1 MKVISKSLFKLG
13 LVCPNKLFYTANK
26 SYANNKKDDTFLMA
40 LASGGFQI
48 EEYARMHFLGG
59 ILIDGDYKNKSYKD
73 FADETTELLK
83 QENIIIYEAAFLFE
97 DLFIRADILIKKGN
111 RIELIEV
118 KSKSYDPNN
127 KYTFV
132 GKKGGIVKS
141 WKPYLFDISFQKY
154 VVQQCM
160 PNAIVKPY
168 LFLVDKTKKA
178 SVDGLNQL
186 FRVTKNGDDRTGIE
200 KSVDNISQMGESL
213 LIKIEMDDIVTAI
226 LSDKYKY
233 YENLGFKD
241 AINLFPTLYKNNT
254 YPNWPTA
261 YSKCKSC
268 EFKATNE
275 QLGEG
280 MKSGFKNCFEK
291 QHKWTKVEFNK
302 SNIFNIWDFRGK
314 DAFNKGLFFKEQL
327 SQEDIKY
334 NELAGKLSRTE
345 RQWMQ
350 IEKEHTSDFT
360 EYIDTANLKEEM
372 NSWVFPLHFID
383 FETSTVALPFY
394 KDRKPYEQIAFQFSH
409 HIYHEDGTIEHAN
422 EYIKAVPGVFP
433 NFEFI
438 EQLEKALM
446 NDEGTIFKFA
456 SHENSI
462 VNAIHEQL
470 RASSH
475 PRKEELIKFIETISH
490 SKKDSVL
497 KWKGKRD
504 MIDLCKVVKDY
515 YYNPYTYGSNSIK
528 SVLPAVLKSSSFVRR
543 KYSKPLRSI
552 NVSSNNFS
560 KEHSWL
566 KEEAGE
572 VVNPY
577 KILPK
582 VYNDLDH
589 DEIEN
594 MLSDIDNLDNGGAA
608 LIAFGKIQYTNMT
621 VKERELIIKSL
632 LKYCELDTLAMVMIY
647 EHLKDSVS

>member
-1 MKVISKSLFKLG
+1 
-13 LVCPNKLFYTANK
+13 
-26 SYANNKKDDTFLMA
+26 
-40 LASGGFQI
+40 
-48 EEYARMHFLGG
+48 
-59 ILIDGDYKNKSYKD
+59 
-73 FADETTELLK
+73 
-83 QENIIIYEAAFLFE
+83 
-97 DLFIRADILIKKGN
+97 
-111 RIELIEV
+111 
-118 KSKSYDPNN
+118 
-127 KYTFV
+127 
-132 GKKGGIVKS
+132 
-141 WKPYLFDISFQKY
+141 
-154 VVQQCM
+154 
-160 PNAIVKPY
+160 
-168 LFLVDKTKKA
+168 
-178 SVDGLNQL
+178 
-186 FRVTKNGDDRTGIE
+186 
-200 KSVDNISQMGESL
+200 
-213 LIKIEMDDIVTAI
+213 
-226 LSDKYKY
+226 
-233 YENLGFKD
+233 
-241 AINLFPTLYKNNT
+241 
-254 YPNWPTA
+254 
-261 YSKCKSC
+261 
-268 EFKATNE
+268 
-275 QLGEG
+275 
-280 MKSGFKNCFEK
+280 
-291 QHKWTKVEFNK
+291 
-302 SNIFNIWDFRGK
+302 
-314 DAFNKGLFFKEQL
+314 
-327 SQEDIKY
+327 
-334 NELAGKLSRTE
+334 
-345 RQWMQ
+345 
-350 IEKEHTSDFT
+350 
-360 EYIDTANLKEEM
+360 
-372 NSWVFPLHFID
+372 LHFID

-552 NVSSNNFS
+552 NVSSNNFT